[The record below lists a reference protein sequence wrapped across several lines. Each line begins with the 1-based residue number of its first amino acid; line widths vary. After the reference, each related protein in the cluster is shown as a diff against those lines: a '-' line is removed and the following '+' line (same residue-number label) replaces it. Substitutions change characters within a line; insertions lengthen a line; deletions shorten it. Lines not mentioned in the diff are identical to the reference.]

1 MKANKQQESFN
12 LKRIC
17 ALCITVYVA
26 LVVMLYFLMGYQ
38 LHFRESRGDIEM
50 QPAESG
56 TVELV
61 QGAVVEQTFSM
72 EIQRLQEISVQW
84 GTYYRPNSGTATMEL
99 YNLRDGSMV
108 LSKTFDVSTITEG
121 GLTAM
126 TTDEP
131 IEGLYN
137 VPLLLRI
144 YADSVTGTAASPLM
158 SVSAESTVNENLEDG
173 QTPFT
178 LTLNGQPAEGVLCF
192 SVTGED
198 YIWTGLHYW
207 EFAAALGAVIA
218 LYLLGTYRRW
228 KQGKHSFLVNALVA
242 MQKYRFLI
250 KQLVSRDFKAKYKR
264 SILGVFWSFLNPLLN
279 MLVQYIVFSNMF
291 KFNIPYFPVYLL
303 CGNVVFSYFS
313 ESCGMALTSIIGNA
327 GLITKVYVPKYI
339 YPLTRIMS
347 SMINLLISLI
357 PLFVVAIISGLMPTK
372 AYFLLPFPLL
382 CLAMFCLGLGM
393 LLAAAMVFFRDIQF
407 LWGVLTT
414 IWMYLTPIFYPV
426 SALPESVQAVVKM
439 NPLYFY
445 VTFVRTCVID
455 GVSPEP
461 VMYAQCAIIGLVML
475 LIGAFVFK
483 KSQDNFVLY
492 L

>member
-1 MKANKQQESFN
+1 MKAKQSSFD
-12 LKRIC
+12 LRRVC
-17 ALCITVYVA
+17 ALCIALYIV
-26 LVVMLYFLMGYQ
+26 LVVLLYFLMGEQ
-38 LHFRESRGDIEM
+38 LHFRDSRGNIEL

-61 QGAVVEQTFSM
+61 QGAVVEQTFSVK
-72 EIQRLQEISVQW
+72 IQRLREVSVQW
-84 GTYYRPNSGTATMEL
+84 GTYYRLNSGTVVMEL
-99 YNLRDGSMV
+99 YNQNDGTLV
-108 LSKTFDVSTITEG
+108 LSKTFNVAEIAEG
-121 GLTAM
+121 GLTTM
-126 TTDEP
+126 TADEP
-131 IEGLYN
+131 IEGLYGT
-137 VPLLLRI
+137 PLLLRV
-144 YADSVTGTAASPLM
+144 YADSALGSGVSPLM
-158 SVSAESTVNENLEDG
+158 SVSDGVLVNEGMEEG

-178 LTLNGQPAEGVLCF
+178 LTMNGQPVAGVLCF

-207 EFAAALGAVIA
+207 KFAVAFGAVIG
-218 LYLLGTYRRW
+218 LYLLGTYWRW

-242 MQKYRFLI
+242 IQKYRFLI
-250 KQLVSRDFKAKYKR
+250 KQLVNRDFKAKYKR

-279 MLVQYIVFSNMF
+279 MLVQFVVFSNMF
-291 KFNIPYFPVYLL
+291 KFDIPNFPVYLL
-303 CGNVVFSYFS
+303 CGNVIFSYFS
-313 ESCGMALTSIIGNA
+313 EACGMSLVSVIGNA

-339 YPLTRIMS
+339 YPLTRIIS
-347 SMINLLISLI
+347 SMVNMLISLI
-357 PLFVVAIISGLMPTK
+357 PLFVVAILSGLVPTK
-372 AYFLLPFPLL
+372 AYFLLPVPLL

-393 LLAAAMVFFRDIQF
+393 LLAAAMVFFRDVQF

-426 SALPESVQAVVKM
+426 SALPEAVQAVVKM

-445 VTFVRTCVID
+445 VTFVRTCIID

-461 VMYAQCAIIGLVML
+461 VIYAQCALIGLGML

-483 KSQDNFVLY
+483 KSQDKFVLY